1 MISNAITSKIVGHA
15 FQQLPSPKQTQC
27 SCEVTRVSKS
37 ISSAMQL
44 TLQETNTF
52 LQNCF
57 FLCKTSPGGH
67 LLNLT
72 HHKIATCSFWP
83 SWNSYCHLVPHPGHR
98 YQLSCFFFSVPSF
111 FSFFLSFVF
120 DARPDP
126 GLVAALVAGAL
137 TFLSIRL
144 GPKQEGGQDVKL
156 DVLHREESWLV

>member
-57 FLCKTSPGGH
+57 FYVK
-67 LLNLT
+67 
-72 HHKIATCSFWP
+72 HHQVVTCST
-83 SWNSYCHLVPHPGHR
+83 SRITKSLLVLFGLLGTLTVTW
-98 YQLSCFFFSVPSF
+98 YLILAIGISF
-111 FSFFLSFVF
+111 LVFFLCSIFLFLLLILCFRCTARSGLGRSTGGRSF
-120 DARPDP
+120 DIP
-126 GLVAALVAGAL
+126 
-137 TFLSIRL
+137 
-144 GPKQEGGQDVKL
+144 E
-156 DVLHREESWLV
+156 H

>member
-1 MISNAITSKIVGHA
+1 MVTCSTSRITKSLLVLFGLLGTLTVTWYLILAIGIS
-15 FQQLPSPKQTQC
+15 
-27 SCEVTRVSKS
+27 
-37 ISSAMQL
+37 
-44 TLQETNTF
+44 F
-52 LQNCF
+52 LGFF
-57 FLCKTSPGGH
+57 FL
-67 LLNLT
+67 
-72 HHKIATCSFWP
+72 
-83 SWNSYCHLVPHPGHR
+83 
-98 YQLSCFFFSVPSF
+98 SVPSF